1 MRTHSIL
8 NSILDVDR
16 ALAEV
21 DKGMRSKQVHI
32 FLKPAVGVQS
42 SNMQI
47 RAHQAKNKNGLY
59 PRKLKLL
66 LQLKPMLKWV
76 RKMGAGEMFSSGK
89 GLGLGAGQEV

>member
-8 NSILDVDR
+8 NSNLDVDR

-21 DKGMRSKQVHI
+21 DKGMSSKQVHI
-32 FLKPAVGVQS
+32 FLKPAIGVQS

-47 RAHQAKNKNGLY
+47 RAHQAKNKNALY
-59 PRKLKLL
+59 PRQLKPS

-76 RKMGAGEMFSSGK
+76 RKTWAGEMFSSGK
-89 GLGLGAGQEV
+89 GPGLGAG